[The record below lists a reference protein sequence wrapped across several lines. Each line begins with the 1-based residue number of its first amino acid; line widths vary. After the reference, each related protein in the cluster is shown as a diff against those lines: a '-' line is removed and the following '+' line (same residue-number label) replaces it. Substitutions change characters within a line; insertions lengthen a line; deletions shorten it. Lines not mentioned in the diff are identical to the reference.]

1 MIDHPDQLPYVETL
15 TKQSGHLPLIF
26 MKVDMGYKRAGV
38 LSNTPECEILID
50 RLLEHHAEGK
60 SIFHGIYAHAGNSY
74 ETREDWEALKHLAVE
89 FEALEVVAAV
99 VKSKNADH
107 PLTLSVGASPTAT
120 SLQHPEL
127 GGTPKNNTDAVS
139 SINGFLHSLKSQG
152 YNLEI
157 HAGVYPTLDLQ
168 QLATHAR
175 DTTLLS
181 ASSIAIS
188 ILVEVASL
196 YPGRGPNDTTEA
208 LVNAG
213 CLAMGREPCADMGAE
228 KGRHYASWGIVMPW
242 GVDNPVPGKD
252 FPAVHGGW
260 QLGKVSQ
267 EHGILRWLGEPGEE
281 IPLKFG
287 QRVRIWPNHA
297 CVAGAGF
304 DKYLVV
310 DSRRI
315 GKEDEIVDVWS
326 RCNGW

>member
-1 MIDHPDQLPYVETL
+1 MIDHPDQLPYVEAIIQ
-15 TKQSGHLPLIF
+15 QSGNLPLIF

-38 LSNTPECEILID
+38 IPNTPECESLID
-50 RLLEHHAEGK
+50 GLLAQHAAGK

-74 ETREDWEALKHLAVE
+74 ETRKDWEALKHLAVE
-89 FEALEVVAAV
+89 FKALEVVAAL
-99 VKSKNADH
+99 VKSKNPSH

-120 SLQHPEL
+120 SLQHPSL
-127 GGTPKNNTDAVS
+127 GTSSTNTDSVS
-139 SINGFLHSLKSQG
+139 SINTFLHTLKSAG
-152 YNLEI
+152 YTLEV

-188 ILVEVASL
+188 ILVEIASL
-196 YPGRGPNDTTEA
+196 YPSRGPNGTTEA

-213 CLAMGREPCADMGAE
+213 CLAMGREPCADMGVE
-228 KGRHYASWGIVMPW
+228 KGRHYAGWGIVMPW
-242 GVDNPVPGKD
+242 GVENPVPGEE

-304 DKYLVV
+304 EKYLVV
-310 DSRRI
+310 DSRRV
-315 GKEDEIVDVWS
+315 GKEDEIIDVWS